1 MEELDFYERL
11 QVSPK
16 ASLSVIKK
24 AYRVLLLEEH
34 PDQGGSEART
44 HQLNEA
50 YRVLS
55 DPKLRDAYDK
65 GREKETAVLLV
76 CRHCGTLNRVKE
88 SQFAQARCGRC
99 GKGMHELPRKKQWI
113 TGLLL
118 LLVGF
123 LGFLAGRI
131 PLPQPVPVA
140 KSPTLTLVR
149 QADRLLE
156 QNQFAKAVPLYQRA
170 LALEPQAGTAYSL
183 GMACQLAQQP
193 DGAVQA
199 FKQALA
205 LDSRHRRAL
214 VSLGELYRDSGKLEE
229 ALRLFKQASVVENE
243 DPELHFRMAELER
256 MMGDSKEAVKELH
269 LCLEQGRSNPIL
281 VERARR
287 ALREMGAQ

>member
-1 MEELDFYERL
+1 MEELDFYELL

-16 ASLSVIKK
+16 ASPSVIKK

-34 PDQGGSEART
+34 PDKGGSEVRT

-55 DPKLRDAYDK
+55 DPKLREEYDQ
-65 GREKETAVLLV
+65 GRGKETAVLLV
-76 CRHCGTLNRVKE
+76 CRHCGVLNRVRE

-99 GKGMHELPRKKQWI
+99 GKGMHELPQKKRWT

-131 PLPQPVPVA
+131 PLPQTAPVP
-140 KSPTLTLVR
+140 KSPTLALVR
-149 QADRLLE
+149 QADQFLE
-156 QNQFAKAVPLYQRA
+156 QNQFAKAVPLYKRA
-170 LALEPQAGTAYSL
+170 LSLDPQAGTAYSL
-183 GMACQLAQQP
+183 GMACQMAQQS
-193 DGAVQA
+193 DGAIQA
-199 FKQALA
+199 YKQALA
-205 LDSRHRRAL
+205 LDSHHRRAL

-229 ALRLFKQASVVENE
+229 ALQLFKQACSVENE
-243 DPELHFRMAELER
+243 DPELHFRMAEIEQL
-256 MMGDSKEAVKELH
+256 MGDSKEAVHELH
-269 LCLEQGRSNPIL
+269 LCLEQGRANPIL
-281 VERARR
+281 AERARR